1 MKAIRNIL
9 SGKSPMSE
17 KSKIDTIKRTVKK
30 SGAMNVGGL
39 TQSSMMN
46 GLSRKINPATG
57 LTMKKGGM
65 VDYRKKGMF
74 YGGGMARRGR

>member
-1 MKAIRNIL
+1 
-9 SGKSPMSE
+9 
-17 KSKIDTIKRTVKK
+17 
-30 SGAMNVGGL
+30 MNVGGL

-46 GLSRKINPATG
+46 GLNRKINPATG

-65 VDYRKKGMF
+65 IDYRKKGMF